1 MTVFHGSEF
10 KIEKPY
16 VGGGKTTNDYG
27 SGFYCTE
34 SEDLAC
40 EWAVTQKHDGYAN
53 KYSLDMRGLKVL
65 DLNGDGYCVLHWLA
79 VLLRHRAFD
88 VRYGVATLARPYLM
102 ENFAIDIS
110 KYDVIR
116 GYRADD
122 SYFSFAQDF
131 LSGTIS
137 YPQLTVA
144 MRLGKLGEQVL
155 LKSEEAFARIRFRSA
170 KEATRETWLAAKER
184 RDAAARKDYFDMR
197 KPPYRLEDLSI
208 QKIMEERIKP
218 GDPRL

>member
-144 MRLGKLGEQVL
+144 MRLGKLGKQIV

-170 KEATRETWLAAKER
+170 KEAMRETWLAAKER

-197 KPPYRLEDLSI
+197 KTPYRLEDLSI

>member
-16 VGGGKTTNDYG
+16 VGGGKATNDYG

-53 KYSLDMRGLKVL
+53 KYALDVRGLKVL
-65 DLNGDGYCVLHWLA
+65 NLNGDGYCVLHWLA

-102 ENFAIDIS
+102 ENFAVDIS

-144 MRLGKLGEQVL
+144 MRLGKLGEQVV
-155 LKSEEAFARIRFRSA
+155 LKSEEAFARIKFRSA

-197 KPPYRLEDLSI
+197 KTPYRLEDLSI

>member
-10 KIEKPY
+10 RIEKPH
-16 VGGGKTTNDYG
+16 VGGGKATNDYG

-53 KYSLDMRGLKVL
+53 KYALDMRGLKVL

-79 VLLRHRAFD
+79 VLLRHRTFD
-88 VRYGVATLARPYLM
+88 VRYGVATLAKPYLM
-102 ENFAIDIS
+102 ENFAVDIS

-144 MRLGKLGEQVL
+144 MRLGKLGEQIV
-155 LKSEEAFARIRFRSA
+155 LKSREAFARIRFRSA
-170 KEATRETWLAAKER
+170 KAATREIWLAAKER

-197 KPPYRLEDLSI
+197 KTPYRLEDLSI

>member
-16 VGGGKTTNDYG
+16 AGGGKATNDYG

-40 EWAVTQKHDGYAN
+40 EWAVTQRHDGYAN
-53 KYSLDMRGLKVL
+53 RYALDMRGLKVL

-102 ENFAIDIS
+102 QNFAVDIS

-144 MRLGKLGEQVL
+144 MRLGKLGEQVV
-155 LKSEEAFARIRFRSA
+155 LKSEEAFARIKFRSA

-197 KPPYRLEDLSI
+197 KTPYRLEDLSI

>member
-16 VGGGKTTNDYG
+16 VGGGKSTNDYG

-53 KYSLDMRGLKVL
+53 KYAFDMRGLKVL
-65 DLNGDGYCVLHWLA
+65 NLNGEGYCVLHWLA

-102 ENFAIDIS
+102 ENFTVDIS

-144 MRLGKLGEQVL
+144 MRLGKLGEQIV
-155 LKSEEAFARIRFRSA
+155 LKSEEAFARIKFRSA
-170 KEATRETWLAAKER
+170 KAATRETWFSAKER

-197 KPPYRLEDLSI
+197 KTPYRLEDLSI

>member
-53 KYSLDMRGLKVL
+53 KYALDVRGLKVL
-65 DLNGDGYCVLHWLA
+65 NLNGDGCCVLHWLA
-79 VLLRHRAFD
+79 LLLRHRAFD

-102 ENFAIDIS
+102 ENFLIDIS

-137 YPQLTVA
+137 SPQLTVA
-144 MRLGKLGEQVL
+144 MRLGKLGEQIV
-155 LKSEEAFARIRFRSA
+155 LKSEEAFARIKFRSA
-170 KEATRETWLAAKER
+170 KAATRETWLAAKER

-197 KPPYRLEDLSI
+197 KTPYRLEDLSI

>member
-65 DLNGDGYCVLHWLA
+65 VLNGDGYCVLHWLA

-116 GYRADD
+116 GCRADD

-144 MRLGKLGEQVL
+144 MRLGKLGEQIV
-155 LKSEEAFARIRFRSA
+155 LKSEEAFARIKFRSA
-170 KEATRETWLAAKER
+170 KEAMREIWLAAKER

-197 KPPYRLEDLSI
+197 KTPYRLEDLSI

>member
-16 VGGGKTTNDYG
+16 VGGGKATNDYG

-40 EWAVTQKHDGYAN
+40 EWAVTQRHDGYAN
-53 KYSLDMRGLKVL
+53 RYALDMRGLKVL

-79 VLLRHRAFD
+79 VLLRHRSFD

-102 ENFAIDIS
+102 ENFAVDIS

-144 MRLGKLGEQVL
+144 MRLGKLGEQIV

-197 KPPYRLEDLSI
+197 KTPYRLEDLSI

>member
-16 VGGGKTTNDYG
+16 LGGGKTTNDYG

-40 EWAVTQKHDGYAN
+40 EWAVTQQHDGYAN
-53 KYSLDMRGLKVL
+53 KYALDMRGLEVL

-79 VLLRHRAFD
+79 VLLRHRTFD
-88 VRYGVATLARPYLM
+88 VRYGVATLSKPYLM
-102 ENFAIDIS
+102 ENFAVDIS

-144 MRLGKLGEQVL
+144 MRLGKLGEQIVL
-155 LKSEEAFARIRFRSA
+155 KTKEAFARIKFRSA
-170 KEATRETWLAAKER
+170 KAATRETWLAAKER

-197 KPPYRLEDLSI
+197 KTPYRLEDLSI
-208 QKIMEERIKP
+208 QKIMEERIRP

>member
-1 MTVFHGSEF
+1 MVGPSVRRS
-10 KIEKPY
+10 KRPMY
-16 VGGGKTTNDYG
+16 VGGGKATNDYG

-53 KYSLDMRGLKVL
+53 KYALDVRGLKVL
-65 DLNGDGYCVLHWLA
+65 NLNGDGYCVLHWLA

-102 ENFAIDIS
+102 ENFAVDIS
-110 KYDVIR
+110 KYNVIR

-144 MRLGKLGEQVL
+144 MRLGKLGEQVV

-197 KPPYRLEDLSI
+197 KTPYRLEDLSI
-208 QKIMEERIKP
+208 QKIMEERIRP

>member
-16 VGGGKTTNDYG
+16 LGGGKATNDYG

-53 KYSLDMRGLKVL
+53 KYALDMRGLKVL

-102 ENFAIDIS
+102 ENFAVDIS

-144 MRLGKLGEQVL
+144 MRLGKLGEQIVL
-155 LKSEEAFARIRFRSA
+155 RSKAAFARIRFRSA
-170 KEATRETWLAAKER
+170 KAATRETWLAAKER

-197 KPPYRLEDLSI
+197 KTPYRLEDLSI
-208 QKIMEERIKP
+208 QKIMEERIGP

>member
-16 VGGGKTTNDYG
+16 VGGGKATNDYG

-53 KYSLDMRGLKVL
+53 KYALDMRGLKVL

-102 ENFAIDIS
+102 ENFAVDIS

-144 MRLGKLGEQVL
+144 MRLGKLGEQVV
-155 LKSEEAFARIRFRSA
+155 LKSEEAFARIKFRSA

-197 KPPYRLEDLSI
+197 KTPYRLEDLSI

>member
-53 KYSLDMRGLKVL
+53 KYAFDTRGLKVL
-65 DLNGDGYCVLHWLA
+65 DLNGEGYCVLHWLA

-102 ENFAIDIS
+102 ENFAVDIS

-144 MRLGKLGEQVL
+144 MRLGKLGEQIVL
-155 LKSEEAFARIRFRSA
+155 RSEAAFARIKFRSA
-170 KEATRETWLAAKER
+170 KVATRETWLSAKER

-197 KPPYRLEDLSI
+197 KTPYRLEDLSI

>member
-27 SGFYCTE
+27 SGVYCTE

-53 KYSLDMRGLKVL
+53 KYALDMRGLKVL
-65 DLNGDGYCVLHWLA
+65 DLNGDGYSVLHWLA

-88 VRYGVATLARPYLM
+88 VRYGVATLAKPYLM
-102 ENFAIDIS
+102 ENFAVDIS

-144 MRLGKLGEQVL
+144 MRLGKLGEQIV

-197 KPPYRLEDLSI
+197 KTPYRLEDLSI

-218 GDPRL
+218 GDSRL

>member
-16 VGGGKTTNDYG
+16 AGGGKTTNDYG

-34 SEDLAC
+34 SENLAC

-53 KYSLDMRGLKVL
+53 KYALDMRGLRIL

-79 VLLRHRAFD
+79 VLLRHRSFD
-88 VRYGVATLARPYLM
+88 VRYGVATLAKPYLM
-102 ENFAIDIS
+102 ENFAIDVS

-144 MRLGKLGEQVL
+144 MRLGKLGEQIV
-155 LKSEEAFARIRFRSA
+155 LKSEEAFARIKFRSA

-197 KPPYRLEDLSI
+197 KTPYRLEDLSI

-218 GDPRL
+218 DDPRL

>member
-10 KIEKPY
+10 KIEMPY
-16 VGGGKTTNDYG
+16 VGGGKITNDYG

-40 EWAVTQKHDGYAN
+40 EWAVTPKHDGYAN
-53 KYSLDMRGLKVL
+53 KYAFDMRGLKVL
-65 DLNGDGYCVLHWLA
+65 DLNGEGYCVLHWLA

-88 VRYGVATLARPYLM
+88 VRYGVATLARPYLL
-102 ENFAIDIS
+102 ENFAVDIS

-144 MRLGKLGEQVL
+144 MRLGKLGEQIV
-155 LKSEEAFARIRFRSA
+155 LKSEEAFARIKFRSA
-170 KEATRETWLAAKER
+170 KAATRETWLATKER

-197 KPPYRLEDLSI
+197 KTPYRLEDLSI
-208 QKIMEERIKP
+208 QKIMEERIKS

>member
-10 KIEKPY
+10 KIEKPS

-53 KYSLDMRGLKVL
+53 KYALDMRGLKVL
-65 DLNGDGYCVLHWLA
+65 DLNGKGYCVLHWLA

-144 MRLGKLGEQVL
+144 MRLGKLGEQIVL
-155 LKSEEAFARIRFRSA
+155 RSEEAFARIKFRSA
-170 KEATRETWLAAKER
+170 KAATRETWLAAKER

-197 KPPYRLEDLSI
+197 KTPYRLEDLSI